1 MNTCNWEE
9 PALPLL
15 TLHKRL
21 FEKNRKRRYLLRF
34 RLLQCVVNPGI
45 EPGSPPREGGVLGH
59 YTKSPFFCF
68 ALQSYNVFFNFA
80 IHEAKKLHSTIKY
93 LYRKFMALHNDIGKM
108 GEQIAAKYL
117 ITKGYIIRN
126 VNWRINRLEID
137 IVAEKNNRIIIVEV
151 KTRSSEKF
159 GSPLDAI
166 TREKISYLVRATKA
180 YLNSYR
186 LSHEVQFDV
195 ITIIGN
201 DINNIKIEH
210 IEDAFRAPLRTYR

>member
-1 MNTCNWEE
+1 
-9 PALPLL
+9 
-15 TLHKRL
+15 
-21 FEKNRKRRYLLRF
+21 
-34 RLLQCVVNPGI
+34 
-45 EPGSPPREGGVLGH
+45 
-59 YTKSPFFCF
+59 
-68 ALQSYNVFFNFA
+68 
-80 IHEAKKLHSTIKY
+80 
-93 LYRKFMALHNDIGKM
+93 MALHNDIGKM
-108 GEQIAAKYL
+108 GEQIATKYL

-159 GSPLDAI
+159 GSPLDEI
-166 TREKISYLVRATKA
+166 TREKISYLVRAAKA

-186 LSHEVQFDV
+186 LSHKVQFDV

>member
-1 MNTCNWEE
+1 
-9 PALPLL
+9 
-15 TLHKRL
+15 
-21 FEKNRKRRYLLRF
+21 
-34 RLLQCVVNPGI
+34 
-45 EPGSPPREGGVLGH
+45 
-59 YTKSPFFCF
+59 
-68 ALQSYNVFFNFA
+68 
-80 IHEAKKLHSTIKY
+80 
-93 LYRKFMALHNDIGKM
+93 MALHNDIGKM

-137 IVAEKNNRIIIVEV
+137 IIAEKNNRIIIVEV

-166 TREKISYLVRATKA
+166 TREKISYLVRAAKA